1 MSITVLLEILAGVLL
16 IFSAL
21 VAAAA
26 LWVPPPRSRAAVR
39 RRASSRTPP
48 VEDRPERPGGA
59 AMTGSG
65 TYPQYEARPNL
76 ATRCRR

>member
-1 MSITVLLEILAGVLL
+1 MSITVVLEILAGVLL

-48 VEDRPERPGGA
+48 VEDRPERPGGYVSQA
-59 AMTGSG
+59 ADHRA
-65 TYPQYEARPNL
+65 PHRF
-76 ATRCRR
+76 TR